1 MATGVVNRVS
11 WMDAFWRAGSNKA
24 RASVLPRRALPSN
37 PPEMRQNIV
46 PVDARDRLELKAMI
60 EAETAQSGCRR
71 GGFQR
76 TDEMMW

>member
-1 MATGVVNRVS
+1 MGGNRRCEPRLVVGRVL
-11 WMDAFWRAGSNKA
+11 AGPKS
-24 RASVLPRRALPSN
+24 RASVLPRRALSSN

-46 PVDARDRLELKAMI
+46 PVDARDKLEMKAMI
-60 EAETAQSGCRR
+60 EAETARSGCRR